1 MILARLAAP
10 MAVRNRGWRNMR
22 FEVEVYQNDV
32 GEWIATAV
40 EYDVTATGR
49 TEKESLAILMNSLT
63 THITKGG
70 GKKVRP
76 DQPEG

>member
-1 MILARLAAP
+1 
-10 MAVRNRGWRNMR
+10 MR

-49 TEKESLAILMNSLT
+49 TEKESLAILMDSLT
-63 THITKGG
+63 THISKGG
-70 GKKVRP
+70 GKKVP
-76 DQPEG
+76 QNQPEG